1 MKQQVELQKVQ
12 IQALVGV
19 NEGVRQALLQLTDA
33 IGEKKLLTHGGS
45 TIADTRPKIF
55 HNLPNRNYFV
65 GKKRLTPYLQN

>member
-1 MKQQVELQKVQ
+1 MELQKVQ

-19 NEGVRQALLQLTDA
+19 NEGVRAALQRLTDA
-33 IGEKKLLTHGGS
+33 IGEKKLLTDGGS

-65 GKKRLTPYLQN
+65 GVKEIDAILAN